1 MLLLLLFSTVLTY
14 NVVVIVVIAV
24 LLLILLLFLLY
35 SGVGNTTTL
44 AEFNKESLSLSNYMD
59 FLDSAR
65 LITGAIL
72 VSTAP
77 CQIVGM
83 TIGVDASIREAN
95 AGKI

>member
-1 MLLLLLFSTVLTY
+1 MLLLLLSLPF
-14 NVVVIVVIAV
+14 

-35 SGVGNTTTL
+35 SGVGNTTRL
-44 AEFNKESLSLSNYMD
+44 AEFSNESLSLSNYTD

-95 AGKI
+95 AGKIYYLRDIVNIA